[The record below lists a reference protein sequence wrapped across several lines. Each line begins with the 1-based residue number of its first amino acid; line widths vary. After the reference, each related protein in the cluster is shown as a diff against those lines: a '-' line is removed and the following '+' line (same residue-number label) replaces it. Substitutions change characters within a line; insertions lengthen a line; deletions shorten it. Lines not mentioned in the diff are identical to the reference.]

1 MFVQE
6 EEERQELC
14 DPAKFCVFFFLCCL
28 LPLKKKIKK
37 RNCGPMTT
45 NICPVVYSRSPVNE
59 EHVSVATLLRKV
71 TER

>member
-14 DPAKFCVFFFLCCL
+14 DPAKFCVFFLCCL
-28 LPLKKKIKK
+28 LPLKIKIKK

-45 NICPVVYSRSPVNE
+45 DICPVVYSRSPVNE

>member
-14 DPAKFCVFFFLCCL
+14 DPAKFCVFFFML
-28 LPLKKKIKK
+28 LASVEKKIKK

-45 NICPVVYSRSPVNE
+45 DICPVVYSRSPVNE

>member
-14 DPAKFCVFFFLCCL
+14 DPAKFCVFFLCCL
-28 LPLKKKIKK
+28 LPLKKK

-59 EHVSVATLLRKV
+59 EHVSVATL
-71 TER
+71 

>member
-1 MFVQE
+1 MRSGKV
-6 EEERQELC
+6 LC
-14 DPAKFCVFFFLCCL
+14 FFFML
-28 LPLKKKIKK
+28 LASVEKKIKK

-45 NICPVVYSRSPVNE
+45 DICPVVYSRSPVNE